1 MNPFRRWRT
10 LRHRRLQTTLAT
22 IAMATAVALPVTL
35 LSVGGG
41 VATHEIAA
49 LERSGFQVTVS
60 APGIH
65 GIDGAHG
72 LADRIDA
79 LAQVSAAS
87 PVLSTA
93 IDVAPPGGGPHP
105 ALAEGVIPRP
115 FLATEPP
122 TQRGLFP
129 SPLPLGDPMDT
140 AHFANGS
147 YSGPATNAVMVSSPF
162 AAALGVQVGAV
173 VRLSPNAAGGASTNF
188 TVTGIFGLPPSILTP
203 VAADAVVLPLSD
215 LQLLTGVARSN
226 GATGQLLDSADTIEV
241 ALVGSAASDPSA
253 VDAAASRIQA
263 LVPYYGVTS
272 LTQQSTQLANAV
284 AILDGFYLALSSVA
298 LAVGILFLTLILIR
312 RVESERGSIAVRRAI
327 GVPARQIAGEI
338 MVEGGTLAAMGSLG
352 GLAAGVGVVSLLA
365 VWGSATVAHIAR
377 LAIFDPVTL
386 VVLVL
391 GVTALSL
398 PASAVATRAAL
409 RLSVPEALR

>member
-1 MNPFRRWRT
+1 MNPFRRWWT
-10 LRHRRLQTTLAT
+10 LRHRRLQTTLA
-22 IAMATAVALPVTL
+22 IVAMATAVALPVTL

-41 VATHEIAA
+41 VAAHEIAA

-65 GIDGAHG
+65 GIGGAHA
-72 LADRIDA
+72 LAGRIDA
-79 LAQVSAAS
+79 LIEVSAAS

-93 IDVAPPGGGPHP
+93 IDLTVVGGGPHP
-105 ALAEGVIPRP
+105 ALAEGVIPQP

-129 SPLPLGDPMDT
+129 SPLPLGDPMDS

-147 YSGPATNAVMVSSPF
+147 YNGPATNDVLVSSPF
-162 AAALGVQVGAV
+162 ASALGLQVGSV
-173 VRLSPNAAGGASTNF
+173 VRLSATAAGGGTTGF

-203 VAADAVVLPLSD
+203 VAADAVILPLSD

-226 GATGQLLDSADTIEV
+226 GTTGQLLDSADTIEV

-253 VDAAASRIQA
+253 VNAAASRIQA

-272 LTQQSTQLANAV
+272 LTQQSEQLANAV
-284 AILDGFYLALSSVA
+284 AILNGFYLALSSVA
-298 LAVGILFLTLILIR
+298 LAVGILFLTLILVR
-312 RVESERGSIAVRRAI
+312 RVESERGPIAVRRAI

-338 MVEGGTLAAMGSLG
+338 IVEGGTLAAVGSLG

-365 VWGSATVAHIAR
+365 VWGSSTVAHIAR
-377 LAIFDPVTL
+377 LAIFDPLTL
-386 VVLVL
+386 FVLVL